1 MKLAST
7 LSPRSLDNARTGLTM
22 NTLPIEKQVQ
32 VISAL
37 TEGCSIRSTERL
49 TDVNRNTIMSLSLRV
64 GDGCERLHDG
74 MMRDLQ
80 VNQIE
85 LDEQWDFIQKKQ
97 KRVQTG
103 DPSEFGDVWLF
114 VALASTQKA
123 VLSYLVGKRSTENTN
138 ALARD
143 LWGRIV
149 NRPQITSDGYAP
161 YVGAVESAFGWN
173 VDYAMLT
180 KQYVGDSN
188 LPDAAHRYSPG
199 HVAGIE
205 KTVIRGRPDEE
216 LISTSYVERFN
227 LSSRMQ
233 MRRFTRLSN
242 GFSKKLESHC
252 AAVALW
258 ISFYNLC
265 RVHETLRCT
274 PAMAL
279 GVSDHIWTIGEL
291 VQAAL
296 DPQDVPPLPDRTPQS
311 TLKLGYAPL
320 KLRVIPGGKMSRPR

>member
-1 MKLAST
+1 
-7 LSPRSLDNARTGLTM
+7 M
-22 NTLPIEKQVQ
+22 NVLPFEKQVQ

-49 TDVNRNTIMSLSLRV
+49 TNVNRNTIMSLGVRV
-64 GDGCERLHDG
+64 GEGCVRLHDRT
-74 MMRDLQ
+74 MRDLQ
-80 VNQIE
+80 VNTIE
-85 LDEQWDFIQKKQ
+85 LDEQWDFIAKKQ
-97 KRVQTG
+97 RHVQTG
-103 DPSEFGDVWLF
+103 DPDAFGDVWLF

-143 LWGRIV
+143 LRARIV

-161 YVGAVESAFGWN
+161 YAGAVESAFGWD

-205 KTVIRGRPDEE
+205 KTVIRGRPDND
-216 LISTSYVERFN
+216 LISTSYIERFN

-279 GVSDHIWTIGEL
+279 GVSDHIWTIAEL
-291 VQAAL
+291 VEAAL
-296 DPQDVPPLPDRTPQS
+296 APSDVPPLPRPTPET
-311 TLKLGYAPL
+311 TLRSGY
-320 KLRVIPGGKMSRPR
+320 RPFRPYV

>member
-1 MKLAST
+1 
-7 LSPRSLDNARTGLTM
+7 M
-22 NTLPIEKQVQ
+22 NVLPVEKQTQ
-32 VISAL
+32 VIAAL
-37 TEGCSIRSTERL
+37 TEGCSIRATERL
-49 TDVNRNTIMSLSLRV
+49 TNVNRNTIMSLGLRV
-64 GDGCERLHDG
+64 GDGCERLHDRL
-74 MMRDLQ
+74 MRDLQ

-97 KRVQTG
+97 KRVQTA
-103 DPSEFGDVWLF
+103 DPEEYGDVWLF
-114 VALASTQKA
+114 VALAATQKA
-123 VLSYLVGKRSTENTN
+123 VLSYVVGKRSQENTS
-138 ALARD
+138 ALASD
-143 LWGRIV
+143 LRARIV

-161 YVGAVESAFGWN
+161 YIGAVEAAFGWN

-199 HVAGIE
+199 HVAGVE
-205 KTVIRGRPDEE
+205 RTVIRGRPNDD

-233 MRRFTRLSN
+233 MRRCTRLSN
-242 GFSKKLESHC
+242 GFSKKLESHR

-258 ISFYNLC
+258 VSFYNLC
-265 RVHETLRCT
+265 RVHETLRRT

-296 DPQDVPPLPDRTPQS
+296 APQDVPPLPDRTPQS
-311 TLKLGYAPL
+311 TLRPGYTPF
-320 KLRVIPGGKMSRPR
+320 KLRVLAGGKMSKK